1 MRLQDR
7 IAHEQLAHD
16 GSGVMKHMTF
26 VQADGAQTYT
36 MKSTE
41 RVIYITSGHGDN
53 TMTITLPPVHECAGE
68 IVFIEAVAGGTATTT
83 VEDDG
88 GDATFS
94 NVSLDG
100 NNEFVLLFSTGKS
113 WKPVATAGHN

>member
-1 MRLQDR
+1 MNRQER
-7 IAHEQLAHD
+7 KNHEQLAA
-16 GSGVMKHMTF
+16 GQSGVMKHMTF
-26 VQADGAQTYT
+26 AEADGAQTYT
-36 MKSTE
+36 MKPTE

-53 TMTITLPPVHECAGE
+53 TMTITLPPVHQCAGE
-68 IVFIEAVAGGTATTT
+68 IVFIEAVAGATATIT